1 MEIKMNIKPKT
12 YTKLVNFK
20 ISPEEYEILKA
31 IADSEKKSASE
42 LFRMFI
48 HEKGKPVLDDKYY
61 EYIKFTDADIE
72 NEKFIKDCLE
82 EDK

>member
-1 MEIKMNIKPKT
+1 MNIKPKT

-42 LFRMFI
+42 LFRIFI
-48 HEKGKPVLDDKYY
+48 RERVNPILIGKKNKPNT
-61 EYIKFTDADIE
+61 IGTM
-72 NEKFIKDCLE
+72 
-82 EDK
+82 

>member
-1 MEIKMNIKPKT
+1 MERKMNIKPKT

-48 HEKGKPVLDDKYY
+48 REKGQS
-61 EYIKFTDADIE
+61 YIDWKEQQAQNHWDSVEAGTF
-72 NEKFIKDCLE
+72 
-82 EDK
+82 